1 MQGKI
6 SCILLAIGLPLMLL
20 AQSGNQRPSPYANY
34 LGVSGDFGLT
44 TFYGDL
50 DENPANSQL
59 WQNNKAYQL
68 QVLKNFNALFEL
80 NGRISFGNISGHKN
94 KESQIVLSNR
104 YFKTKFIEYT
114 VDASVNLLG
123 FFTLTQRK
131 RIAVYGKIGIGLI
144 DFKTKLYSGVND
156 SLVQSQGYDDEATTE
171 MVIPFGIKIVYHL
184 SKSSAMSLQTTSSRV
199 STDKLDAV
207 GGNYNSDYYN
217 FISIGYTY
225 KFLHDE
231 GLSRLFGRNHYKTG
245 KRKPGRANPSQ
256 RR

>member
-1 MQGKI
+1 MFLIIGFPF
-6 SCILLAIGLPLMLL
+6 ILLAQT
-20 AQSGNQRPSPYANY
+20 AEQRPSPYANY

-50 DENPANSQL
+50 DENSANGQW

-68 QVLKNFNALFEL
+68 QILRNFNALFEL

-114 VDASVNLLG
+114 IDASVNLLG
-123 FFTLTQRK
+123 FFTLTKRK
-131 RIAVYGKIGIGLI
+131 RIGLYGKIGIGLI

-156 SLVQSQGYDDEATTE
+156 SLIQSLGYDGEATTE
-171 MVIPFGIKIVYHL
+171 MVIPFGLKVIYHL
-184 SKSSAMSLQTTSSRV
+184 SKSSALSFQTTSSRV

-207 GGNYNSDYYN
+207 SGNYNSDYYN
-217 FISIGYTY
+217 FISIGFTY
-225 KFLHDE
+225 KFAHDQS
-231 GLSRLFGRNHYKTG
+231 LRRLFGQHPSESI
-245 KRKPGRANPSQ
+245 KRKPGRANPS
-256 RR
+256 RRR